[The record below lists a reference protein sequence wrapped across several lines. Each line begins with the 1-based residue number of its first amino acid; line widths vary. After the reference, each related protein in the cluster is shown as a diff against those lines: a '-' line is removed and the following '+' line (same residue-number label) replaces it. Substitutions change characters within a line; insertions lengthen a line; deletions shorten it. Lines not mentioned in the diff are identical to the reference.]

1 MLLTNW
7 GEPPISGDFLE
18 ITGWCLAS
26 KSMSSL
32 GLQVNLTKITRMTI
46 TMIIVKLCKIDIYIY
61 NDNGKTVVIN
71 SRLHM
76 HIFYTQNQLI
86 NVLSRNY
93 LCWNYPVP
101 NVPISRYEDYSWRP
115 LWLPSR
121 PRLFSC
127 KKTAGPELFSSI
139 YLLNGGNRLSTSGR
153 RTSAPREVSEFC
165 AKLWKCRLESPIGWE
180 AHPTMESKNWSDGV

>member
-1 MLLTNW
+1 MFGLEEHEQSWTTGKFDQNHKNDNNNDHRKFMWNW
-7 GEPPISGDFLE
+7 Y
-18 ITGWCLAS
+18 
-26 KSMSSL
+26 
-32 GLQVNLTKITRMTI
+32 
-46 TMIIVKLCKIDIYIY
+46 IYIY
-61 NDNGKTVVIN
+61 NYIYNDKGKTVVIN

-180 AHPTMESKNWSDGV
+180 AHPTMESQNWSDGV